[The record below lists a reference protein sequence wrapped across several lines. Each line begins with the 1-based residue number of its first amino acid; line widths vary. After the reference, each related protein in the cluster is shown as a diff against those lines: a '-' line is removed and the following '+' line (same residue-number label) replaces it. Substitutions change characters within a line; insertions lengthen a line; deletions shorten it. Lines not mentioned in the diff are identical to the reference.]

1 MGLAPEAT
9 MDGRLISIS
18 ALAAFVALAAG
29 CGAEDPYTKPA
40 WEPRDAILIPPWQR
54 GCESA
59 HVPLVMAHGF
69 LASGDT
75 YANHVMRF
83 EANGYC
89 QDRMFVY
96 DWNSMGFSESP
107 ENLDAFVDEVLAATG
122 ASQVDLMGHSAGGGI
137 GYAYLADAARAAKV
151 RRYVHIG
158 SGETEG
164 PAGPDGDVPT
174 LNLYSS
180 DDRIVMNGG
189 IPGADNVDL
198 VEADHYEVATSTASF
213 STIYAFLNGGAEPEI
228 TEIAEE
234 GDVIYLAGR
243 ALSLGENVPV
253 AGGEVEIYE
262 VEPGSGARTAS
273 RPLARFAVSDQGY
286 WGPYQGRPHV
296 PYELVIVPPSG
307 TRVHYYREPL
317 VRTNTKLYLRT
328 LPSGGGLVG
337 VLVSALRFD
346 EDQPGSVIFLANR
359 GLQPGDELTMDEL
372 DLSGDEYTN
381 RDNTNIALFFYDA
394 NGNGVTDGTPV
405 GLFESFPFLAGI
417 DFAPGVDASVPSV
430 ATFNGRSLWLPRRS
444 SVNDGV
450 GIAVFE

>member
-1 MGLAPEAT
+1 MAGRSLSITVLAT
-9 MDGRLISIS
+9 L
-18 ALAAFVALAAG
+18 VALVAA
-29 CGAEDPYTKPA
+29 CSDAEDRYTKPA
-40 WEPRDAILIPPWQR
+40 WDPRDATLIPPWQR
-54 GCESA
+54 GCQND

-96 DWNSMGFSESP
+96 DWNSMGLSESP
-107 ENLDAFVDEVLAATG
+107 ANLDAFVDEVLSVTG
-122 ASQVDLMGHSAGGGI
+122 ASQVDLMGHSAGGGV
-137 GYAYLADAARAAKV
+137 GYTYLADAARAAKV

-164 PAGPDGDVPT
+164 PAGPDGEIPT
-174 LNLYSS
+174 LNLFSS
-180 DDRIVMNGG
+180 NDRIVMNEG
-189 IPGADNVDL
+189 IVGAENVDL
-198 VEADHYEVATSTASF
+198 VDADHYEVATSEASF
-213 STIYAFLNGGAEPEI
+213 STIYFFLNGDEPET
-228 TEIAEE
+228 TEITDE

-262 VEPGSGARTAS
+262 VEPGSGARTDAE
-273 RPLARFAVSDQGY
+273 PLARFSVSEQGY

-307 TRVHYYREPL
+307 MRVHYYREPF
-317 VRTNTKLYLRT
+317 VRTNTKIYLRT

-359 GLQPGDELTMDEL
+359 GLQPGDELTMDDL

-394 NGNGVTDGTPV
+394 NGNGVTDGTLV

-417 DFAPGVDASVPSV
+417 DFAPGVSASTPSV

-444 SVNDGV
+444 AVNEGV